1 MTELPE
7 GSWIPLWRSFRPV
20 KVARRC
26 VTCSEFLLAATT
38 SFAAAHLECVYN
50 TPDLGRRFMDVRA
63 LQRPLKDRYRQD
75 PTSSRITLTARGSQ
89 AGAPIACSV
98 DLGRAIYDAQAHQG
112 VGGAGT
118 GACSGDLLLGALAAC
133 AQITCQ
139 MVAAAMA
146 IPIEG
151 IDVRVEGDL
160 DLQGT
165 LGISKEA
172 PVGFQSIRVIFD
184 DRAPQATKEQL
195 SALQAKTEQYC
206 VVMQT
211 LQSPPK
217 IEHTWSQP

>member
-1 MTELPE
+1 MDKPVPD
-7 GSWIPLWRSFRPV
+7 IRS
-20 KVARRC
+20 
-26 VTCSEFLLAATT
+26 
-38 SFAAAHLECVYN
+38 
-50 TPDLGRRFMDVRA
+50 
-63 LQRPLKDRYRQD
+63 LQKPLKEQYRREPQ
-75 PTSSRITLTARGSQ
+75 SSRITLTAKGGETDTPLS
-89 AGAPIACSV
+89 CSV
-98 DLGRAIYDAQAHQG
+98 DIGRAIYNAQAHKG

-118 GACSGDLLLGALAAC
+118 AACSGDLLLGALAAC

-139 MVAAAMA
+139 MVAAAMG
-146 IPIEG
+146 IPTEA
-151 IDVRVEGDL
+151 IDVTVEGDL

-184 DRAPQATKEQL
+184 VRAPHATAEQL